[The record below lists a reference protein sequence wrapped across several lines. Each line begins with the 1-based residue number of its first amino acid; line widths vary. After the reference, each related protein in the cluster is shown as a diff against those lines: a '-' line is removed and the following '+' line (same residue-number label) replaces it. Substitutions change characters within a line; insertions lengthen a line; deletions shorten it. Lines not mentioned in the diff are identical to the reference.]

1 LPYVAMT
8 WEPRNQWPHRIR
20 RIHSAWSP
28 KGAPRARRGGRKMSP
43 MSPLF
48 DSLACGVAMYES
60 YNTNLLIYDIFT
72 WMYKYAYDFLSIYLS
87 IYIWYINVCMCIYLY
102 LHIYNMYIQYVL
114 YISWLSSQTIM
125 MTVMRPVHHLGVDM
139 TFFAAWKAVQD
150 LSENAKNAAWLA
162 PHDITW

>member
-60 YNTNLLIYDIFT
+60 YNTNLLIYDTFT

-87 IYIWYINVCMCIYLY
+87 IYDISMCVCVFIYIYIYIICIYSTCYTFHDY
-102 LHIYNMYIQYVL
+102 LVRL
-114 YISWLSSQTIM
+114 
-125 MTVMRPVHHLGVDM
+125 
-139 TFFAAWKAVQD
+139 
-150 LSENAKNAAWLA
+150 
-162 PHDITW
+162 